1 MSPMSLP
8 SAPPFDPTADPRPR
22 SGGGASL
29 GVAVVLLVLSG
40 LGFLLASAFD
50 LLLVG
55 GSEAAANGSLFVTIA
70 GWLLTLALW
79 VSGIVFTVILHRRR
93 SHSWLPAF
101 LAGILMGAAQIGTWS
116 LALHL
121 AR

>member
-1 MSPMSLP
+1 M
-8 SAPPFDPTADPRPR
+8 
-22 SGGGASL
+22 
-29 GVAVVLLVLSG
+29 LLVLSG

-79 VSGIVFTVILHRRR
+79 ISGIVLTVTLHRRR
-93 SHSWLPAF
+93 SHSWLPAL
-101 LAGILMGAAQIGTWS
+101 LAGMLMGAVQIGTWS
-116 LALHL
+116 ITLELS
-121 AR
+121 R